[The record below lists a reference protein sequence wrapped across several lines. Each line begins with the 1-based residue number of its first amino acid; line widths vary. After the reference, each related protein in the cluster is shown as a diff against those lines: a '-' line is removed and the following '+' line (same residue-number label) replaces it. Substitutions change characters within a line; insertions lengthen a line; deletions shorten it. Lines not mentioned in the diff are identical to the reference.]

1 MQFME
6 KLPLLAISMK
16 RQEYIQKYHHLLS
29 NSLDFEKYTPQYI
42 FCRRNRIEM
51 EEGVA
56 GQVCN
61 AFLID

>member
-6 KLPLLAISMK
+6 NLSLLIFSMK
-16 RQEYIQKYHHLLS
+16 RQEYIQKYHHLLP
-29 NSLDFEKYTPQYI
+29 NSLDFKKYTPQYI
-42 FCRRNRIEM
+42 FCRRNGIEM